1 MIFLFLLS
9 CFFLFASAMI
19 DPGIMLRGHI
29 NDTKKTNDE
38 VKSKSIYIRQLGHI
52 SEYKICDTCHLIR
65 PLRSTHC
72 NTCDNCVIRFDH
84 HCPWIGTCVG
94 MRNYPYFF
102 IYLCFL
108 NLLQIFTGIISIID
122 IIMKILY
129 NLKDKKDLYNNNKNK
144 IIKMSFCEIIISLYI
159 FIYICIT
166 MIFTT
171 GLLIFHIRMVVN
183 NLTTKEELKKFFTNP
198 YGNPYQRSKSF
209 NFLSII
215 FPKRAKMSLVDI
227 LKYNK
232 KIFNEQKKYYK
243 EKIKEKNKVKN
254 EIINNDKKSDEGIK
268 EKILKENEIKIDIP
282 EDNETNN
289 IDSREHFEI
298 SNNNE
303 DDNDNNEKVKK
314 KEKTIYGIRK
324 GINISDKSLNQK
336 SSSRDTMIENGK
348 VINKNDKSLN
358 SISSEYPNFDVEES
372 QSYIPGVIGDI
383 DINNNQ
389 EFHLSPLIKEDS
401 SQKENFHKEKE
412 IYLKRKNCFKE
423 NGEN

>member
-52 SEYKICDTCHLIR
+52 REYKICDTCYLIR

-129 NLKDKKDLYNNNKNK
+129 NLKNKKDLYNNNKNK

-232 KIFNEQKKYYK
+232 KMFNEQKKYYK

-372 QSYIPGVIGDI
+372 QSYIPGVIGDM

-389 EFHLSPLIKEDS
+389 EFHLSPLIKEES
-401 SQKENFHKEKE
+401 SQKENSHKEKE

-423 NGEN
+423 NEEN

>member
-1 MIFLFLLS
+1 
-9 CFFLFASAMI
+9 
-19 DPGIMLRGHI
+19 
-29 NDTKKTNDE
+29 
-38 VKSKSIYIRQLGHI
+38 
-52 SEYKICDTCHLIR
+52 
-65 PLRSTHC
+65 
-72 NTCDNCVIRFDH
+72 
-84 HCPWIGTCVG
+84 
-94 MRNYPYFF
+94 
-102 IYLCFL
+102 
-108 NLLQIFTGIISIID
+108 
-122 IIMKILY
+122 
-129 NLKDKKDLYNNNKNK
+129 
-144 IIKMSFCEIIISLYI
+144 
-159 FIYICIT
+159 

-232 KIFNEQKKYYK
+232 KMFNEQKKYYK

-401 SQKENFHKEKE
+401 SQKENSHKEKE

-423 NGEN
+423 NEEN